1 MGKKV
6 KPKSLLEGSTIY
18 IDSSANNEVSVNDEQ
33 SPDISI
39 TSTNSFMTPSDVD
52 KLEKYDAM
60 EKNMSDLIAENT
72 ELKEKLEEYMM
83 NAKDSEN
90 ESGHEVGNIHEDAEE
105 VNELKAK
112 IAALH
117 KQLDVEKTRAASKII
132 KLEDEIKALRDENDN
147 YLMKISEITFDNA
160 RMTAELNELT
170 KSVQEKT
177 DLVMNQP
184 KFTPNN
190 NKPMVDNS
198 SLGTPYRNPYN
209 PYANNGYGTW

>member
-1 MGKKV
+1 M
-6 KPKSLLEGSTIY
+6 T
-18 IDSSANNEVSVNDEQ
+18 SSDA
-33 SPDISI
+33 
-39 TSTNSFMTPSDVD
+39 D

-90 ESGHEVGNIHEDAEE
+90 ESRHEVGNIHEDIEE

-112 IAALH
+112 IAALY

-177 DLVMNQP
+177 DLVLNQP

-198 SLGTPYRNPYN
+198 SLGTPHRNPYN